1 MSLQPAAH
9 RAPSAERTNVR
20 LIRRSI
26 AFARTAIA
34 AFLKPD
40 GHLVLDASEL
50 DFYLFN
56 RCARMDEVWRSE
68 RLGAVGRIGSD
79 RIRPASAPCL
89 CEGKSK
95 NHLTPN
101 SSAFGQR

>member
-1 MSLQPAAH
+1 M
-9 RAPSAERTNVR
+9 R

-56 RCARMDEVWRSE
+56 RGVRMDEVWGSE
-68 RLGAVGRIGSD
+68 RADAVGRIGSD
-79 RIRPASAPCL
+79 RIQPASAPCL
-89 CEGKSK
+89 CGAESE
-95 NHLTPN
+95 NHLTPD
-101 SSAFGQR
+101 SSAVGQR

>member
-1 MSLQPAAH
+1 M
-9 RAPSAERTNVR
+9 R

-56 RCARMDEVWRSE
+56 RGARMNEIWGSE
-68 RLGAVGRIGSD
+68 RLVAVGRIGVGSD
-79 RIRPASAPCL
+79 SASPCAL
-89 CEGKSK
+89 PMRGGIGES
-95 NHLTPN
+95 LTPN
-101 SSAFGQR
+101 SSAIGQR

>member
-1 MSLQPAAH
+1 
-9 RAPSAERTNVR
+9 VR

-26 AFARTAIA
+26 ALARTAIA

-40 GHLVLDASEL
+40 SHLVLDASEL

-56 RCARMDEVWRSE
+56 RGARMDEVWGSE

-89 CEGKSK
+89 ARWNRRTILRPTQVPYAEVVDAK
-95 NHLTPN
+95 NEFSTV
-101 SSAFGQR
+101 AFQRSE

>member
-1 MSLQPAAH
+1 M
-9 RAPSAERTNVR
+9 R

-40 GHLVLDASEL
+40 EHLVLDASEL

-56 RCARMDEVWRSE
+56 RGARMAEVWGSE

-89 CEGKSK
+89 CEAESE
-95 NHLTPN
+95 NRLTPN
-101 SSAFGQR
+101 SSAVGQR